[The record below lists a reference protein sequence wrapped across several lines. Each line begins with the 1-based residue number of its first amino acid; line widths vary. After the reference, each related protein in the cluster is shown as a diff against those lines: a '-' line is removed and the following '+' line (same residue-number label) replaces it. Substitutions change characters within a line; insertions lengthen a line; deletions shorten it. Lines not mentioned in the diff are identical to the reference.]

1 MHTSSQQK
9 GFSLIELIAVLMLIG
24 LMVALVGG
32 GIARSIGSAKIRSAS
47 KDVVAALKQTRGLAI
62 IRRQEQVLEFNV
74 EARTFTVP
82 GTKTKTL
89 PDEVGIKL
97 VTAESEL
104 LDNATGGIR
113 FFADGSSTGGSVSLI
128 SGERQWLINVA
139 WLTGEVTLDD
149 GST

>member
-1 MHTSSQQK
+1 MQTSSQQK

-62 IRRQEQVLEFNV
+62 IRRQEQVLQFNV
-74 EARTFTVP
+74 EDRTFTVP

-128 SGERQWLINVA
+128 AGERQWQINVA